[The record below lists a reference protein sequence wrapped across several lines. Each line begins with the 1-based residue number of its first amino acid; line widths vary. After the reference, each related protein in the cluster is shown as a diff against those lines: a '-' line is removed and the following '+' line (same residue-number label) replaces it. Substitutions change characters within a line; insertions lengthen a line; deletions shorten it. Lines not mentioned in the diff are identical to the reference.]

1 MTTRTDSKGRPS
13 LYPWIFFVAAWVI
26 HIVLRQFYQP
36 GDVERVGATVVLIA
50 ALAAV
55 LAGQVRVFR
64 ALDEF
69 QRQVQLLAIGFAY
82 VASVLVV
89 FALGFLRAEGFLQ
102 KADPRDLAGVML
114 MFYAVGLAIAWRRY
128 R

>member
-1 MTTRTDSKGRPS
+1 MTTKTEAKGRPN
-13 LYPWIFFVAAWVI
+13 LYSWILFAAAWVS
-26 HIVLRQFYQP
+26 HMVLRQFYQP
-36 GDVERVGATVVLIA
+36 GDLERIGATVVLIV
-50 ALAAV
+50 ALATV

-82 VASVLVV
+82 ASSLLAV

-114 MFYAVGLAIAWRRY
+114 MLYAVGLVVAWRRY